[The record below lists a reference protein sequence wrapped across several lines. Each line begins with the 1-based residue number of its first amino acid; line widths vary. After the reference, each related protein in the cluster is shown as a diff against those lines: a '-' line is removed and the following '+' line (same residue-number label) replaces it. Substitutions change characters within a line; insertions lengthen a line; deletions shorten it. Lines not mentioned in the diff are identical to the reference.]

1 MEPRERFGGNVRA
14 MRTRRGLS
22 QEALAERCR
31 LHPTEISRLERG
43 VRDPRLATMV
53 RIARALGVA
62 PAELLEGVR

>member
-1 MEPRERFGGNVRA
+1 